1 MFASLSSTNNDAGIS
16 RVTNQLF
23 TGHHTRIFFL
33 HDKFY
38 EGDGTMKKLF
48 CFIIIFLFWG
58 INTAAIGAESTKNM
72 AMGEAYFD
80 VATGH
85 RYIKNSNTTYAEY
98 SKRGKLLRT
107 DVPNTQPHLAKSNYI
122 TELTHESYL
131 VYEKYLNEG
140 VVQQVLLASDKHPE
154 GWRCEA
160 ILPLSAEAY
169 ENPGIEE

>member
-1 MFASLSSTNNDAGIS
+1 
-16 RVTNQLF
+16 
-23 TGHHTRIFFL
+23 
-33 HDKFY
+33 
-38 EGDGTMKKLF
+38 MKKLF

-58 INTAAIGAESTKNM
+58 INTAAIGAENKKDM

-98 SKRGKLLRT
+98 SKRGRLLRT
-107 DVPNTQPHLAKSNYI
+107 DVPNTQPHLVKSNYI

-131 VYEKYLNEG
+131 VYERYLSEG
-140 VVQQVLLASDKHPE
+140 IVQQVLLASDKHPE
-154 GWRCEA
+154 GWRCKE

>member
-1 MFASLSSTNNDAGIS
+1 
-16 RVTNQLF
+16 
-23 TGHHTRIFFL
+23 
-33 HDKFY
+33 
-38 EGDGTMKKLF
+38 MKKLF

-58 INTAAIGAESTKNM
+58 INTAAIGAESTKDM

-122 TELTHESYL
+122 NELTHESYL
-131 VYEKYLNEG
+131 VYEKYLSEG
-140 VVQQVLLASDKHPE
+140 IVQQVLLASDKHPE
-154 GWRCEA
+154 GWRCEE

-169 ENPGIEE
+169 ETPGIEE

>member
-1 MFASLSSTNNDAGIS
+1 MFASLASTHNDAGTS
-16 RVTNQLF
+16 RVTIQRF
-23 TGHHTRIFFL
+23 TEHHTIIFFL
-33 HDKFY
+33 HDNLN
-38 EGDGTMKKLF
+38 EGDGAMKKLF
-48 CFIIIFLFWG
+48 CFIVIFLFWG
-58 INTAAIGAESTKNM
+58 INTAAIGAEGTKDM

-107 DVPNTQPHLAKSNYI
+107 DVPSTQPHLAKSNYI

-131 VYEKYLNEG
+131 VYERYLSEG
-140 VVQQVLLASDKHPE
+140 IVQQVLLASDKHPE
-154 GWRCEA
+154 GWRCKE